1 MHNTRTALRKA
12 RKKNEGGADVELDN
26 IFQARN
32 ITVKNYHGGSVVY
45 TACRTLMDK
54 CEDTLGA
61 VNADW
66 IERVRKRNE
75 GQEEVEHEACR
86 PFTAKE
92 VDEKTLQ
99 FTDILLVLD
108 ALFGHIRIIN
118 PTRREVKRMLRC
130 TKILAKLM
138 VLLDLSETP
147 KGHMALEHL
156 IPAVLRLG
164 GLGDKVEEWIEKLH
178 QMMKKML
185 YLTQRMTSGWESQ
198 MTTIY
203 KYMWRETDPFVMHA
217 ANEANKKRH
226 RRKRKSATTVKVEGM
241 EKRKDSRWEKILSLQ
256 ERYLTAEEI
265 LEDEPSEDDDAHLC
279 SDSGVVQPNY
289 FNSLYM
295 DHEDDSQDVE
305 MQDDEDE
312 ESFEVE
318 EIHLASLS
326 MNIL

>member
-1 MHNTRTALRKA
+1 MKTRISALRKE

-45 TACRTLMDK
+45 SACRTLMDK
-54 CEDTLGA
+54 CEDTLSA
-61 VNADW
+61 VNTDW

-75 GQEEVEHEACR
+75 GQGEVEHEACR
-86 PFTAKE
+86 SFTE
-92 VDEKTLQ
+92 EEIDEKTLQ

-164 GLGDKVEEWIEKLH
+164 GLGDKVEEWLEKLH
-178 QMMKKML
+178 QLMKKML
-185 YLTQRMTSGWESQ
+185 YLTQRNTCGWKSQ

-203 KYMWRETDPFVMHA
+203 KYMWRETDPFVMQGL
-217 ANEANKKRH
+217 
-226 RRKRKSATTVKVEGM
+226 RRMRQI
-241 EKRKDSRWEKILSLQ
+241 R
-256 ERYLTAEEI
+256 
-265 LEDEPSEDDDAHLC
+265 
-279 SDSGVVQPNY
+279 SGVGVK
-289 FNSLYM
+289 
-295 DHEDDSQDVE
+295 
-305 MQDDEDE
+305 
-312 ESFEVE
+312 ESWQ
-318 EIHLASLS
+318 LQLR
-326 MNIL
+326 